1 MVSVLLVNEDMC
13 ACLILR
19 TSNVQLMSEGS
30 FQMSWF
36 QERACLEHIFVT
48 TTSIEWS
55 SCGDL
60 LSRTEVF
67 ADGSEVLF

>member
-19 TSNVQLMSEGS
+19 TSNVQLKSEGS

-36 QERACLEHIFVT
+36 QERACLEHIFVPIT
-48 TTSIEWS
+48 TFEWS
-55 SCGDL
+55 TYGDL
-60 LSRTEVF
+60 LSV
-67 ADGSEVLF
+67 